1 MMATHPPGR
10 HTRSISASPA
20 SPPCAADG
28 VKAEHATTRSAQ
40 WDGSGSWSKNPGT
53 TRTRSA

>member
-40 WDGSGSWSKNPGT
+40 PDGSGSWSKNPGT